1 MVREIELPSGESI
14 PALGLGTRGL
24 AEGRR
29 SAEEEA
35 AALRHGLDL
44 GIRLVDTAP
53 AYAGGEAE
61 ALVGRALAGRRD
73 DAFLLS
79 KVEAERAARP
89 RILAACET
97 SLARLDTDRLDL
109 YVLQGRGD
117 RPLEEIVEAFEGL
130 RERGLIRHWAVGD
143 FSLADLVE
151 LAEFDGA
158 GSGPGRPEGLHR
170 GATSAK
176 VAQRVRGAAEARHL
190 LSRPRR
196 PGARAPWS
204 RLLGDDGQLGRHD
217 VESLDGRLP
226 GEQVRGAL
234 LQCRRHLTG
243 EVGLAAAL
251 VGEGVDDR
259 ERRRAEADGEPEQRL
274 RLVVHEPERG
284 LEEVLDLLLAP

>member
-1 MVREIELPSGESI
+1 MSREIELPSGESV

-35 AALRHGLDL
+35 AALRYGLDL

-79 KVEAERAARP
+79 KVEAERATRP

-158 GSGPGRPEGLHR
+158 DVQAVQAVYSLARRDIEWTVLPACLQAGLPLLCSAPLDGGRIIGDGVLRGIAARHR
-170 GATSAK
+170 GATSAQ
-176 VAQRVRGAAEARHL
+176 VALAWMLNHVGVHAH
-190 LSRPRR
+190 PRAST
-196 PGARAPWS
+196 PA
-204 RLLGDDGQLGRHD
+204 H
-217 VESLDGRLP
+217 VERN
-226 GEQVRGAL
+226 
-234 LQCRRHLTG
+234 
-243 EVGLAAAL
+243 LAA
-251 VGEGVDDR
+251 
-259 ERRRAEADGEPEQRL
+259 
-274 RLVVHEPERG
+274 
-284 LEEVLDLLLAP
+284 LDLTLGPDDLLELDNAFEAPPKPVTS